1 MNKLNEENLEK
12 NIKNQIS
19 QNSPLSTEQK
29 LQESTISE
37 PKKQSQKLTY
47 LIKAIQDFSNRYKT
61 DSLNILTD
69 KKFLLSFTQIISLI
83 KDVVE
88 YQNKIFKIDI
98 SEKEKIQE
106 ISQDFG
112 NKLSYTIFS
121 YEKIDVL
128 NNEKR
133 KNKSNSKI
141 KNQIFINK
149 KKEKEK
155 PKFSFSN
162 SNITS
167 SYNNNN
173 NIEENGNKNNKAMPK
188 YFSSNYLKEIEGKKN
203 KSKKNEEIKIKNKIK
218 KEIKIYNTN
227 IKPRRNDKKNI
238 NNKIFKTFHKS
249 KNKEIK
255 NLTEGNIINKK
266 EEKNKIDKSK
276 NSKILNT
283 NIYSTN
289 IRTNYKNPSTSRN
302 SEKKHLN
309 TFNGQFGYALKNNS
323 VILRSGSLK
332 NKNNN
337 NSDVNTMEAYNFY
350 NTFNDFEQ
358 KLLGCQTIKE
368 GYIINGKINIFS
380 NVPKPSILANKLLES
395 SIKYINDY
403 NGVNEEEKKKNSF
416 NHSHSHSQKK
426 NHKKKK

>member
-12 NIKNQIS
+12 NVKNQIS
-19 QNSPLSTEQK
+19 QNSPISIEQK

-37 PKKQSQKLTY
+37 SKKQNQKLTY
-47 LIKAIQDFSNRYKT
+47 LIKAIQDFSNRYKM

-106 ISQDFG
+106 ISQDFI

-133 KNKSNSKI
+133 KYKSNSKI
-141 KNQIFINK
+141 KNQILCNK
-149 KKEKEK
+149 KKAKEK
-155 PKFSFSN
+155 PRFSFSN

-167 SYNNNN
+167 NNNNNN
-173 NIEENGNKNNKAMPK
+173 NIEESGNKNNKIVSK
-188 YFSSNYLKEIEGKKN
+188 YFSSNYFKEIEGKKN
-203 KSKKNEEIKIKNKIK
+203 KSKKNEEIKRKIKIK

-227 IKPRRNDKKNI
+227 IKSRRNDKNI
-238 NNKIFKTFHKS
+238 NDKKFKTFHKP

-255 NLTEGNIINKK
+255 NLTEGNEINKK
-266 EEKNKIDKSK
+266 EEKNKIDKNK
-276 NSKILNT
+276 NSKIINT
-283 NIYSTN
+283 NIDTTN
-289 IRTNYKNPSTSRN
+289 IKTNYNNPKTTRN
-302 SEKKHLN
+302 SEKEHLN
-309 TFNGQFGYALKNNS
+309 TFNGQFNYSLKNNS

-332 NKNNN
+332 NKNNH
-337 NSDVNTMEAYNFY
+337 NSDVNPMDAYNFY
-350 NTFNDFEQ
+350 STFNDFEQ

-368 GYIINGKINIFS
+368 GYIIKGKINIFS
-380 NVPKPSILANKLLES
+380 TVPKPSILANKLLEKS
-395 SIKYINDY
+395 KKYINDY